1 MKHRVNSN
9 LDLGLLSFTWQTP
22 ILSFRNKSPVETKG
36 WDDIKRNNGGVLTWD
51 AYLGTPLFLMKSS
64 ATVAEL
70 ASPCA
75 LLT

>member
-1 MKHRVNSN
+1 V
-9 LDLGLLSFTWQTP
+9 
-22 ILSFRNKSPVETKG
+22 SFRNKSPVEIRG
-36 WDDIKRNNGGVLTWD
+36 CVDIKRNNASASAWD

-64 ATVAEL
+64 AMVAEL

>member
-1 MKHRVNSN
+1 M
-9 LDLGLLSFTWQTP
+9 
-22 ILSFRNKSPVETKG
+22 SFRNKTPVEIRG
-36 WDDIKRNNGGVLTWD
+36 CVDIKRNNGGALTWD

-75 LLT
+75 LST